1 MDMSVQNLVIV
12 TFLALLASA
21 FFSGM
26 EFAFISA
33 NRLKVELQKQKK
45 SFLARPLSLF
55 YNHPTQF
62 LGTTLVGNNIA
73 LVLYGATIAKLLE
86 PHLAAILPASATVT
100 LLLVQTLISTLFILI
115 FGEFLPKNLV
125 RLAPTRMLQLFAIPL
140 NFIYW
145 LFFPFVTFIVT
156 LSKWLLSALFSIQYK
171 EANPVFERIDLQ
183 HYIEQNKIIGGE
195 ENAENITLIQKALNL
210 TGVKIR
216 ECMVPRTEIIG
227 VDQEDDLEAIKRKFI
242 DSKHSK
248 LIVYQNNIDTIVG
261 YYHHQDILKNKNQ
274 VPRFWD
280 IIKVPESMLAEDL
293 LHQLIRERKSI
304 AWVIDEFGGT
314 AGIVTMEDIIEEIFG
329 EIRDEHDAEPLTEI
343 VREGVYLLSG
353 RLETDYLN
361 EKYPELRIP
370 EGEYETLAG
379 YILTVYQGIPEQAV
393 EFSTEYFDVFVEE
406 AHKTGINLLRLVLKK
421 EEED

>member
-1 MDMSVQNLVIV
+1 MDMSTQNLILVAI
-12 TFLALLASA
+12 FALLASA

-55 YNHPTQF
+55 YNRPTQF

-73 LVLYGATIAKLLE
+73 LVVYGASIAKLLE
-86 PHLAAILPASATVT
+86 PYLESVFPSATIT
-100 LLLVQTLISTLFILI
+100 LLVQTLISTFFILI

-125 RLAPTRMLQLFAIPL
+125 RLGPTKMLQLFALPL
-140 NFIYW
+140 NLIYW
-145 LFFPFVTFIVT
+145 LFYPFVTFIVA
-156 LSKWLLSALFSIQYK
+156 LSKWLLSTLFSVQYK
-171 EANPVFERIDLQ
+171 EEKAVFERIDLQ
-183 HYIEQNKIIGGE
+183 HYIEQNNIIGSE
-195 ENAENITLIQKALNL
+195 ENAANITFIQKALNL
-210 TGVKIR
+210 TDVKVR
-216 ECMVPRTEIIG
+216 ECMVPRTEVVG
-227 VDQEDDLEAIKRKFI
+227 VEINDPLEAIKRKFI
-242 DSKHSK
+242 ESKHSK
-248 LIVYQNNIDTIVG
+248 LIVYKDNIDTIQG
-261 YYHHQDILKNKNQ
+261 YYHHQDIIKNKNQ

-280 IIKVPESMLAEDL
+280 ILKVPESMLAEDL
-293 LHQLIRERKSI
+293 LHRLISERKSI

-329 EIRDEHDAEPLTEI
+329 EIRDEHDADPLTEI

-353 RLETDYLN
+353 RLEIDYLN
-361 EKYPELRIP
+361 EKYPELNLP

-379 YILTVYQGIPEQAV
+379 YILSIYQGIPEKGI
-393 EFSTEYFDVFVEE
+393 EIGTEHLDIFVEE

-421 EEED
+421 ENQP